1 MSFDSFQLT
10 DNYGDQV
17 QVKLEEVIQTA
28 SPVLTAKV
36 IRKVLENLVIVERV
50 VREKRCEIGDM
61 DRRRLM
67 EREYPDVQAEVDRAV
82 GEFISSI
89 VSREGG

>member
-1 MSFDSFQLT
+1 MSFDPFQLT

-50 VREKRCEIGDM
+50 AREKRCEIGDM

-89 VSREGG
+89 VSCEGG